1 MKREVVKSLL
11 IFLTANIA
19 VRRKQ
24 MKYWQKHQNTT
35 KLVKGE
41 KNGKSYQIFQG

>member
-1 MKREVVKSLL
+1 VVKSLL

-24 MKYWQKHQNTT
+24 GKYWQKHQNTT
-35 KLVKGE
+35 KKLVKGE